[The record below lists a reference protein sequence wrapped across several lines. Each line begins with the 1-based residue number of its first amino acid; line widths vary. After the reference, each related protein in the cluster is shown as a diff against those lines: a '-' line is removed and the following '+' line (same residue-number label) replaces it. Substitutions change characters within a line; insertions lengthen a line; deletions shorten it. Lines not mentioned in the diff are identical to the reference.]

1 MALILADRVQQTGT
15 ANTTVSFTLTGTTT
29 GYQSFAAIGN
39 GNQTYYSAFDATGN
53 WEVGVGTY
61 ATGGTLTRTTILS
74 SSNSGSAVTFS
85 GDVTVFVTYPAGKSI
100 SLNLGGNSTPL
111 GVVSSATL
119 TNATGLPL
127 TTGVTGTLPV
137 ANGGTGLTT
146 VTTGYIPYG
155 NGTSALS
162 TSSTL
167 NYNGSAL
174 SSTSYV
180 ATKTISTSSASGAYA
195 VGTLGYS
202 DTDIFASYST
212 STNSYGQ
219 LILQNTNSGTAASA
233 DFIVSNNLGTATTY
247 YGDFG
252 MNSSNFTGTSNLNQA
267 NTVYVY
273 AVNTDLAIGT
283 TASNPIHIVTNSNA
297 NDAITIDP
305 TNAIAFNGAYGT
317 SGQVLTSAG
326 SGAPPTWSAISVTG
340 AYTRTSFTATGGQ
353 TTFTVTY
360 TVGYVQVYLNGVL
373 LNASDYTASSGTAI
387 VLATA
392 AGAGDIVEVIAMS
405 VSSVGTA
412 SNISGGAASQL
423 VYQTGT
429 NTTGFI
435 ANGTTGQALISNGSS
450 APSFGTLSVDG
461 GGTGLTAPGASGNVL
476 TSNGS
481 AWVSSA
487 PAGGSYVVKT
497 ANYTAVVGDNILADT
512 SSGSFTITLPASPS
526 TGGVISIVDSKG
538 TFTRNA
544 LAINPNGNTI
554 NQDSTT
560 LYVSNTG
567 FGFNLIYNGSDWRIA

>member
-29 GYQSFAAIGN
+29 GYQSFAIVGN

-61 ATGGTLTRTTILS
+61 STTGPTLTRTTILS

-85 GDVTVFVTYPAGKSI
+85 GAVTVFVTYPAGKSVI
-100 SLNLGGNSTPL
+100 LNLADGATPL
-111 GVVSSATL
+111 GTVASATL

-162 TSSTL
+162 ISSAL
-167 NYNGSAL
+167 AYNGANL
-174 SSTSYV
+174 TSPGYV
-180 ATKTISTSSASGAYA
+180 ATQTISTSAASGAYA
-195 VGTLGYS
+195 YNTLSYS
-202 DTDIFASYST
+202 DTDIFASYAT

-219 LILQNTNSGTAASA
+219 VIIQNTNSGTSASA

-252 MNSSNFTGTSNLNQA
+252 MNSSNFTGTSNLNQP
-267 NTVYVY
+267 NTVYLY
-273 AVNTDLAIGT
+273 SVNTKLAIGT
-283 TASNPIHIVTNSNA
+283 TSANPIHIVTNSNA
-297 NDAITIDP
+297 TDAMTIDP
-305 TNAIAFNGAYGT
+305 TNAIAFNGSYGT
-317 SGQVLTSAG
+317 AGQVLTSAG
-326 SGAPPTWSAISVTG
+326 SGAPPTWSAVTVSG

-353 TTFTVTY
+353 TTFSVTY
-360 TVGYVQVYLNGVL
+360 TVGYVQVFLNGVL
-373 LNASDYTASSGTAI
+373 LNASDYTASNGTTI

-392 AGAGDIVEVIAMS
+392 AGAGDIVEAIALS

-412 SNISGGAASQL
+412 SAISGGAASQI

-435 ANGTTGQALISNGSS
+435 PNGTTGQALISNGSS
-450 APSFGTLSVDG
+450 APSFQDIVSGAQAFVTMFNG
-461 GGTGLTAPGASGNVL
+461 GNTPFNA
-476 TSNGS
+476 TSNG
-481 AWVSSA
+481 
-487 PAGGSYVVKT
+487 
-497 ANYTAVVGDNILADT
+497 
-512 SSGSFTITLPASPS
+512 
-526 TGGVISIVDSKG
+526 
-538 TFTRNA
+538 
-544 LAINPNGNTI
+544 
-554 NQDSTT
+554 
-560 LYVSNTG
+560 
-567 FGFNLIYNGSDWRIA
+567 FGLI

>member
-1 MALILADRVQQTGT
+1 MALILADRVQQNGT
-15 ANTTVSFTLTGTTT
+15 ANTTASFTLTSTAT
-29 GYQSFAAIGN
+29 GYQSFAVVGN
-39 GNQTYYSAFDATGN
+39 GNTTYYSAFDATGN

-61 ATGGTLTRTTILS
+61 STTGPTLTRTTILS

-85 GDVTVFVTYPAGKSI
+85 GAVTVFVTYPSGKSI
-100 SLNLGGNSTPL
+100 NLDTAGNVNAL
-111 GVVSSATL
+111 GTVTSATL

-137 ANGGTGLTT
+137 ANGGTGLTS
-146 VTTGYIPYG
+146 VTTGYVPYG

-162 TSSTL
+162 TSASL

-180 ATKTISTSSASGAYA
+180 ATKTISTSAATGAYFY
-195 VGTLGYS
+195 GTLGYS
-202 DTDIFASYST
+202 DTNIFASYST
-212 STNSYGQ
+212 DVNSYGQ
-219 LILQNTNSGTAASA
+219 VIVENKNAGTAASA
-233 DFIVSNNLGTATTY
+233 DFIVSNNLGTASSY

-252 MNSSNFTGTSNLNQA
+252 MNSSNFTGTSNLNEA
-267 NTVYVY
+267 NTVYLY
-273 AVNTDLAIGT
+273 AVNTHLAIGT

-297 NDAITIDP
+297 NDAMTIDA
-305 TNAIAFNGAYGT
+305 TNAIAFNGSYGT

-326 SGAPPTWSAISVTG
+326 SGAPPTWSSVSVTG

-353 TTFTVTY
+353 TTFSVTY

-373 LNASDYTASSGTAI
+373 LNASDYTASNGTSI

-392 AGAGDIVEVIAMS
+392 AGAGDIVETIAFS

-435 ANGTTGQALISNGSS
+435 ANGT
-450 APSFGTLSVDG
+450 
-461 GGTGLTAPGASGNVL
+461 SGYVL

-481 AWVSSA
+481 SVPSWQAA
-487 PAGGSYVVKT
+487 A
-497 ANYTAVVGDNILADT
+497 
-512 SSGSFTITLPASPS
+512 SGAQPFVTMFN
-526 TGGVISIVDSKG
+526 G
-538 TFTRNA
+538 
-544 LAINPNGNTI
+544 GNTPF
-554 NQDSTT
+554 NAT
-560 LYVSNTG
+560 SNG
-567 FGFNLIYNGSDWRIA
+567 FGLI